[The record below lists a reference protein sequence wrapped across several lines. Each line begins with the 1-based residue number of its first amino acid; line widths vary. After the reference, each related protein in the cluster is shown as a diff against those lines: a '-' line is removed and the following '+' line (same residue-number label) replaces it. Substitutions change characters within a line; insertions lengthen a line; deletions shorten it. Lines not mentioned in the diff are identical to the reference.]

1 MMTTQLIRLND
12 ETLVEVE
19 IASGITEP
27 ISGGSARRVDATF
40 DEIAPLLV
48 KTCRPIAAAWTEI
61 SQIAKIDSAEIE
73 LGLSFEAEG
82 NLYIAKSKA
91 GANLKVKLTL
101 KEKG

>member
-1 MMTTQLIRLND
+1 MMTQLIRLND

-19 IASGITEP
+19 IASDITEP